1 MEIVQPKINIS
12 YTYEHVP
19 TVAKFTLDDHRIRGI
34 MGPFGSGKTSGCIWE
49 IIRKSLQQKPGP
61 DGIRHT
67 RWAIVRNTFPQLN
80 DTTIKSVL
88 DWLPPI
94 VFGNYRSA
102 AHDYTITGFKG
113 AKIELL
119 FRALDKPEHVSNLLS
134 LELTGVWVNEAREVP
149 KVIIDALDGRIDRF
163 PSNKDG
169 GRTWTGMIMDTN
181 PPDDESWWYKM
192 FETDRPHNCMGFKQ
206 PSGLSPEAENICAV
220 GKDPEDYPEGRR
232 PGLTSDYYTNMQVG
246 KDKTYVDV
254 YIKGEYGYTKEGKPV
269 YESCYNDNLHISDV
283 PLLPVKGKELLLAF
297 DFGLTP
303 SCIIGQVTPK
313 GFLNILDELISEG
326 MGIQQFV
333 RNIVKPLL
341 NTKYKGIPVRVTG
354 DPAGN
359 QRAQTDEKTCFDVLR
374 AENFMVSAAESN
386 DLVARVGAVEGFLM
400 RLTDGKPTFR
410 MDPSIK
416 VLRKGFNSGYCYR
429 RIQGAGERYTEEPMK
444 NAYSHPHDALQYLC
458 QFITGAITKAAKSS
472 AKPKRRKRYTPAS
485 PKGGY

>member
-192 FETDRPHNCMGFKQ
+192 FEIRILRTILRD
-206 PSGLSPEAENICAV
+206 
-220 GKDPEDYPEGRR
+220 
-232 PGLTSDYYTNMQVG
+232 
-246 KDKTYVDV
+246 VD
-254 YIKGEYGYTKEGKPV
+254 
-269 YESCYNDNLHISDV
+269 
-283 PLLPVKGKELLLAF
+283 
-297 DFGLTP
+297 
-303 SCIIGQVTPK
+303 
-313 GFLNILDELISEG
+313 LD
-326 MGIQQFV
+326 
-333 RNIVKPLL
+333 
-341 NTKYKGIPVRVTG
+341 
-354 DPAGN
+354 
-359 QRAQTDEKTCFDVLR
+359 
-374 AENFMVSAAESN
+374 
-386 DLVARVGAVEGFLM
+386 
-400 RLTDGKPTFR
+400 
-410 MDPSIK
+410 
-416 VLRKGFNSGYCYR
+416 
-429 RIQGAGERYTEEPMK
+429 
-444 NAYSHPHDALQYLC
+444 
-458 QFITGAITKAAKSS
+458 
-472 AKPKRRKRYTPAS
+472 
-485 PKGGY
+485 

>member
-1 MEIVQPKINIS
+1 
-12 YTYEHVP
+12 
-19 TVAKFTLDDHRIRGI
+19 
-34 MGPFGSGKTSGCIWE
+34 
-49 IIRKSLQQKPGP
+49 
-61 DGIRHT
+61 
-67 RWAIVRNTFPQLN
+67 
-80 DTTIKSVL
+80 
-88 DWLPPI
+88 
-94 VFGNYRSA
+94 
-102 AHDYTITGFKG
+102 
-113 AKIELL
+113 
-119 FRALDKPEHVSNLLS
+119 
-134 LELTGVWVNEAREVP
+134 
-149 KVIIDALDGRIDRF
+149 
-163 PSNKDG
+163 
-169 GRTWTGMIMDTN
+169 
-181 PPDDESWWYKM
+181 
-192 FETDRPHNCMGFKQ
+192 
-206 PSGLSPEAENICAV
+206 
-220 GKDPEDYPEGRR
+220 
-232 PGLTSDYYTNMQVG
+232 MQVG